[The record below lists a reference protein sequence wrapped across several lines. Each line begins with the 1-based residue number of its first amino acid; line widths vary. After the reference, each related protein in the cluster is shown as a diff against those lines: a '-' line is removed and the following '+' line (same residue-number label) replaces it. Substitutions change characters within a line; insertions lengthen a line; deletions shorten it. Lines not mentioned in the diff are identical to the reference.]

1 MEYTGE
7 RTPEAAFHS
16 VINPVA
22 QEHGIEI
29 TFQDYQASIESN
41 KLSLDEMEQVSGG
54 EGDRDWEKNCKV
66 VGVAPGF
73 DWDDLP
79 VF

>member
-1 MEYTGE
+1 
-7 RTPEAAFHS
+7 
-16 VINPVA
+16 
-22 QEHGIEI
+22 
-29 TFQDYQASIESN
+29 
-41 KLSLDEMEQVSGG
+41 MEQVSGG